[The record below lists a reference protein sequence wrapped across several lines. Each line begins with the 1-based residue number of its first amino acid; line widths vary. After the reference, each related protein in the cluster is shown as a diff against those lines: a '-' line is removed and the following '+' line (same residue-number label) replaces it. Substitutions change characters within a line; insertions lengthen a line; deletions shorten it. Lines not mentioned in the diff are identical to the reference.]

1 MIIGEW
7 FADVEFQGG
16 FGLQIWGFQVCS
28 PPPDLMRQIPI
39 IAANAFMELVRQPV
53 FLLLFTLSPILC
65 VGLALFDY
73 FGFGGTT
80 SGPVN
85 LDLQM
90 VKDGALTVVFL
101 TGLAAAVLCATTSI
115 SREIETGTA
124 LAVLSKPVGR
134 MHFLIGKYLG
144 IVGALSVGGYL
155 NLIGVLLA
163 SRMGHDAYANFDIV
177 GTMTFLIFVAIAY
190 IAGGLMNYFAQKSFV
205 PTTFAYLTLAITI
218 AFFVICAQDK
228 TTAFYW
234 VDSGAGIEASFWEI
248 WKFTDTGGHYPPPPG
263 SDAAPEVLNKLPED
277 KYYWQYVDFGVVQLS
292 VLIQFALWVIAAVA
306 VACSTRLSW
315 MPTMMICT
323 GVFLLGM
330 LSDYLLGESAEG
342 GGLMRPGE
350 YVEFKPDGANS
361 GLHNAFTV
369 EPRGLRRLRD
379 LKYRVRIH
387 MGTVAYEGA
396 LIENDMVTFDVG
408 RMDIPKVEYIEL
420 RDRLRERLKLEWNA
434 PLNRGMIETARQ
446 LMPSEFPRQPWESAT
461 YMDSPEFKAA
471 ETKRLAELKA
481 RASSAG
487 RGLTEAE
494 QDFAADLLD
503 TLRKE
508 HEEEMVQ
515 EIYLKMDEF
524 ESQLESGEFK
534 AEASGLKGDELD
546 AYKDTQKETFKHF
559 QYLRSQAQM
568 ETLPGQLA
576 FWIRPLDGTVSKF
589 DNGKRSVQEISD
601 GSIAAKFLYVL
612 LPNWQL
618 FWLSDAVSPEEEEL
632 TVYRQDIEYKQGNV
646 PWSYVLSSLAYVF
659 LYVGLMMSAAF
670 WLFEDRELS

>member
-1 MIIGEW
+1 M
-7 FADVEFQGG
+7 DVEFQGG
-16 FGLQIWGFQVCS
+16 FGLQNWAFWVCS

-53 FLLLFTLSPILC
+53 FLLLFTLSPIVC

-134 MHFLIGKYLG
+134 MHFLVGKYLG
-144 IVGALSVGGYL
+144 IIGALTVGGYL

-163 SRMGHDAYANFDIV
+163 SRMGHDAYTNFDIV
-177 GTMTFLIFVAIAY
+177 GTITFLIFVGIAFV
-190 IAGGLMNYFAQKSFV
+190 AGGLMNYFAHKPFV
-205 PTTFAYLTLAITI
+205 PTTFAYLTVAVTI
-218 AFFVICAQDK
+218 SFFVICAQDK

-234 VDSGAGIEASFWEI
+234 IDSGAGIEASFWEI
-248 WKFTDTGGHYPPPPG
+248 WKFTDTGGFYPPPPG
-263 SDAAPEVLNKLPED
+263 SDAPPEVLQKLPED
-277 KYYWQYVDFGVVQLS
+277 KYFWQNVDFGVVQLT
-292 VLIQFALWVIAAVA
+292 VLILFALWVIAAVA

-323 GVFLLGM
+323 AVFLLGM
-330 LSDYLLGESAEG
+330 LSDYLLGEAAEG

-361 GLHNAFTV
+361 GMHEAFTV

-379 LKYRVRIH
+379 LQYRVRIH
-387 MGTVAYEGA
+387 MGTVAYEGEM
-396 LIENDMVTFDVG
+396 IEDDKITFDVG
-408 RMDIPKVEYIEL
+408 RMEVPKVEYSDL
-420 RDRLRERLKLEWNA
+420 REGLRERLKLEWNA
-434 PLNRGMIETARQ
+434 PLNRAMITTARQ
-446 LMPSEFPRQPWESAT
+446 LMPGEFPPQPWERAT
-461 YMDSPEFKAA
+461 YMDTPEFKAA
-471 ETKRLAELKA
+471 EKQRLAELQA
-481 RASSAG
+481 RAASAG
-487 RGLTEAE
+487 RDLTEAE

-508 HEEEMVQ
+508 HEEAMVQ
-515 EIYLKMDEF
+515 ELYLKMDEF
-524 ESQLESGEFK
+524 ESQLETGEYGAEESGLQGDALDEFK
-534 AEASGLKGDELD
+534 E
-546 AYKDTQKETFKHF
+546 TQQETFKQF

-589 DNGKRSVQEISD
+589 DNGKRAVQEISN
-601 GSIAAKFLYVL
+601 GSVMAKFLYVL

-632 TVYRQDIEYKQGNV
+632 KVLRQDIEYKQGNV
-646 PWSYVLSSLAYVF
+646 PWSYVLSSLAYVV